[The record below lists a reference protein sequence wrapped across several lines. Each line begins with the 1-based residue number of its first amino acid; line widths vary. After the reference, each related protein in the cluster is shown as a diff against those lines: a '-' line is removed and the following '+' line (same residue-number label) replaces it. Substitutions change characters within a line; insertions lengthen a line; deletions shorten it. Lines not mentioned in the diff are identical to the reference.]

1 MSLTLLPAVDVR
13 DGKAVRL
20 RQGESGSE
28 TDYGSPLEAARTW
41 AEAGAEW
48 IHLVDLDAAFGT
60 GNNRAQLREIVHEL
74 GDKVNIEMSGGVR
87 DDDSLSAAL
96 EAGAARVNIG
106 TAALENPEWTASVIK
121 RYGDRVAIG
130 LDVRGHTL
138 AARGW
143 VKEGGD
149 LFETM
154 KFLDSVGC
162 SRYVV
167 TDVARDGMMSGPNI
181 DLLREV
187 AERTDN
193 HAVKLGV
200 FVDEALDFLDSH
212 GLPLEAVAVSCGPG
226 SYTGLRIGVSMA
238 KGICYGRGVKLIAVP
253 TLDLMAVPVLL
264 GEHPEQ
270 EDALIVPM
278 LDARRMEVYAEVL
291 DRSLKVVRPIQADIV
306 DAETYKE
313 YLDGHHVY
321 FFGNGAAKCMETINH
336 PHAHLVE
343 GIEPLAK
350 NMAPLAEKRFVEGK
364 FEDVAYFVPFYL
376 KDFVAKMPKKLI

>member
-1 MSLTLLPAVDVR
+1 M
-13 DGKAVRL
+13 
-20 RQGESGSE
+20 
-28 TDYGSPLEAARTW
+28 
-41 AEAGAEW
+41 
-48 IHLVDLDAAFGT
+48 
-60 GNNRAQLREIVHEL
+60 
-74 GDKVNIEMSGGVR
+74 NIETSTDVC
-87 DDDSLSAAL
+87 S
-96 EAGAARVNIG
+96 
-106 TAALENPEWTASVIK
+106 
-121 RYGDRVAIG
+121 VAISDSG
-130 LDVRGHTL
+130 QVIFN
-138 AARGW
+138 
-143 VKEGGD
+143 KED
-149 LFETM
+149 H
-154 KFLDSVGC
+154 
-162 SRYVV
+162 
-167 TDVARDGMMSGPNI
+167 SGP
-181 DLLREV
+181 
-187 AERTDN
+187 N

-200 FVDEALDFLDSH
+200 YVDEALDFLDSH

-253 TLDLMAVPVLL
+253 TLELMAVPVLL

-291 DRSLKVVRPIQADIV
+291 DRALRVVRPIQADIV
-306 DAETYKE
+306 DADTYKE
-313 YLDGHHVY
+313 YLDKHPVY

-336 PHAHLVE
+336 PNAHLVE